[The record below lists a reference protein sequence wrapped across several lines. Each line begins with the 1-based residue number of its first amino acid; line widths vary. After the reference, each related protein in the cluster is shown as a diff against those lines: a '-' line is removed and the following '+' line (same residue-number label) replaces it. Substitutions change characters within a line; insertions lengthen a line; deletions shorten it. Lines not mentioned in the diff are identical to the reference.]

1 MKGDNKKWVN
11 GIDSIRFFLALIV
24 FLSHIHN
31 PFVDVFK
38 ASSHSILRL
47 AGLVITPLFSGTSA
61 VIAFFIIS
69 GFVIH
74 YPNKGKPLNVRNF
87 LLRRW
92 MRIGI
97 PLLIIGIAAVCLR
110 LYYFIPVW
118 SLYCELIYYT
128 LYPLLLKIRSTWK
141 TKFIVAFILSLII
154 ILIFGHNDVMSFV
167 HQNHDDTIGQYWQ
180 LGVPLTWL
188 VGLPCWL
195 LGVIL
200 AEQFDGLHKK
210 ISSLNLWS
218 FRFLILTLGALIQI
232 ARFKYFTSTLLT
244 ENLFAFLLFLWLKNE
259 FTYYKQKDSSP
270 FFEFLGKF
278 SYSLYLCHEMF
289 AIILTQHFIP
299 LTTYT
304 YPIYIL
310 IIVFASYL
318 VYLLIEYPSHKLAQW
333 ATKKKPL
340 PNKQN

>member
-31 PFVDVFK
+31 PWVDIFK
-38 ASSHSILRL
+38 ASSNPLFHFLGFI
-47 AGLVITPLFSGTSA
+47 ITPLFSGTSA

-74 YPNKGKPLNVRNF
+74 YPNKNRPLNTRDF
-87 LLRRW
+87 LIRRW

-97 PLLIIGIAAVCLR
+97 PLLIIGAVAVYLR
-110 LYYFIPVW
+110 LYFFIPVW

-128 LYPLLLKIRSTWK
+128 LYPILIKIKTSWK
-141 TKFIVAFILSLII
+141 TKFIVAFVLSMLVIV
-154 ILIFGHNDVMSFV
+154 IFGHDDLMSFI

-200 AEQFDGLHKK
+200 AEQFDGLDKK
-210 ISSLNLWS
+210 ISTLKVWS
-218 FRFLILTLGALIQI
+218 FRVLVLSIGAMIQI
-232 ARFKYFTSTLLT
+232 LRFKYFTSTLLT
-244 ENLFAFLLFLWLKNE
+244 ENLFAFLLFMWLRNE
-259 FTYYKQKDSSP
+259 FTYYKQHNSVS
-270 FFEFLGKF
+270 FFEYLGKF

-289 AIILTQHFIP
+289 SIILTPYIK
-299 LTTYT
+299 LTIYT
-304 YPIYIL
+304 YPLYIL
-310 IIVFASYL
+310 IVIVASYI
-318 VYLLIEYPSHKLAQW
+318 VYLLIEYPAHRLAQM

-340 PNKQN
+340 PPAI